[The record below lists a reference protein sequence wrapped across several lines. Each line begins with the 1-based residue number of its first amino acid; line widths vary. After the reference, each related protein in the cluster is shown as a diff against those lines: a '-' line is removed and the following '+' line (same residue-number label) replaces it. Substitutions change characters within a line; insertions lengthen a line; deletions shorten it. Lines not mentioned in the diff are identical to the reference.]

1 MINMTPLLEGLR
13 QLANKEHQQALWLDG
28 ENKQMSSFTEAMS
41 YVFDDSG
48 FTRAEQSGHLQANFS
63 PEVCSK
69 LTELRRL
76 MHQIPEMTDPEKIIE
91 HPNMAKIGPLAAEL
105 LNVLST

>member
-13 QLANKEHQQALWLDG
+13 QMASKGRQQALWLDG

-48 FTRAEQSGHLQANFS
+48 FARAERSGHLKANFS
-63 PEVCSK
+63 KEVCSK

-76 MHQIPEMTDPEKIIE
+76 VHQIPENTGPEKIIE
-91 HPNMAKIGPLAAEL
+91 HPNMAKIRPLAAEL
-105 LNVLST
+105 VNLLST